1 MSLLKRQKRASSTHH
16 GHQRDKTKWN
26 PTAARRHPSSRLS
39 SLLLSRPRPLS
50 FIHSPFLASTSC
62 YRCLRHF
69 FFFIF
74 PSFLPSLH
82 SLRILHIR
90 FNPRLHLP
98 LSICFFFSFWI
109 LSHFLALTTFFFL
122 YLSLSEVL
130 GFRFSR
136 KSKPEENTGTK
147 RDRIA
152 EEGMQTLYT
161 RPKWTVGAQ
170 SQPTLFLSRNSWI
183 VPLALCLS
191 AVLNAIFK
199 NASRPGR
206 VIALWLQQP
215 GACAILY
222 GFAFEGRECWTCQRF
237 LWSSQKTRTQLG
249 FLSLCFALSPF
260 FFFFGIFSS
269 FFAVH
274 LLFFFFFARR
284 DLDWSDSFSSSL
296 FLECRHFEIL
306 FVFYT
311 AMFQWL
317 LLRGCSWW

>member
-69 FFFIF
+69 FFLYFSLLF
-74 PSFLPSLH
+74 AFSPQSSDTPHPLQPPSPST
-82 SLRILHIR
+82 
-90 FNPRLHLP
+90 
-98 LSICFFFSFWI
+98 SIYMFFFSFWI
-109 LSHFLALTTFFFL
+109 LSYFLALTTFFFL

-249 FLSLCFALSPF
+249 FLSLCFALSLFFWVFSRLSLLFIFSF
-260 FFFFGIFSS
+260 FFCKTWFGL
-269 FFAVH
+269 V
-274 LLFFFFFARR
+274 R
-284 DLDWSDSFSSSL
+284 
-296 FLECRHFEIL
+296 
-306 FVFYT
+306 
-311 AMFQWL
+311 
-317 LLRGCSWW
+317 